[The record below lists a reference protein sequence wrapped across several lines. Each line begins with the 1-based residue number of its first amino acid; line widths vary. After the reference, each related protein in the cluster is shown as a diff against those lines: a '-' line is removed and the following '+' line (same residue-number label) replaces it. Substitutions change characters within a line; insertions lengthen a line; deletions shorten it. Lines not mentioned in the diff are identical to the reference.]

1 MQKLKL
7 ISILFLLLLY
17 VGCQSRKEV
26 QTGKIDK
33 NVNEFLEKMTLEE
46 KIDQMSMID
55 ISTIMR
61 RVEPGGIFYGP
72 YIEPNVPDE
81 DSLQK
86 YIVEYGI
93 GSIFNVGP
101 HGYTTSE
108 WYEYL
113 KEIQEYAMN
122 RTRLGIPVIYGVD
135 AMHGASLTVGATIFP
150 QQLAMA
156 STWNP
161 GLVEKMAQTT
171 AYEMRASNLTLTFGP
186 GLDLGKHP
194 LWSRLSETYGE
205 DIFLAASLAKK
216 SVDGLEGLD
225 NNISDKNKI
234 ASCIKH
240 FIAYGFPLT
249 GKDRTPAWI
258 PEHYVGNILCLPL
271 FSTFK
276 VARIP
281 YC

>member
-1 MQKLKL
+1 MQRLKL

-46 KIDQMSMID
+46 K
-55 ISTIMR
+55 
-61 RVEPGGIFYGP
+61 
-72 YIEPNVPDE
+72 
-81 DSLQK
+81 
-86 YIVEYGI
+86 
-93 GSIFNVGP
+93 
-101 HGYTTSE
+101 
-108 WYEYL
+108 
-113 KEIQEYAMN
+113 
-122 RTRLGIPVIYGVD
+122 
-135 AMHGASLTVGATIFP
+135 
-150 QQLAMA
+150 
-156 STWNP
+156 
-161 GLVEKMAQTT
+161 MAQIT